1 MTATMKT
8 PPTHCSPGLAES
20 ILELITDAGHP
31 VTVLD
36 LFEISQRTRAWS
48 MRSIHAGVKK
58 LHDESKIVFVPGP
71 LRADGRGFA
80 IALAPAGTKELL
92 P

>member
-20 ILELITDAGHP
+20 ILELITDAGGP
-31 VTVLD
+31 VTVLE

-48 MRSIHAGVKK
+48 MRSIHTAVAK
-58 LHDESKIVFVPGP
+58 LRDENQIVFVPGP
-71 LRADGRGFA
+71 LRADGRGFV
-80 IALAPAGTKELL
+80 IALAPAAT
-92 P
+92 